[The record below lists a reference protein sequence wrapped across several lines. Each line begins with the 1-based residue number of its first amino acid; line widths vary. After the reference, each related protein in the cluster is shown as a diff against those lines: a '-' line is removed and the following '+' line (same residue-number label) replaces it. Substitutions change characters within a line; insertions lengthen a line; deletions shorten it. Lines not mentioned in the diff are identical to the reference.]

1 MKRTAIAAGVLAS
14 LAIGAT
20 VYSAGSSAS
29 TASAG
34 QSVASAGSAT
44 AMAAGGS
51 AGDQL
56 TPLIASVLAAPHPA
70 LATDGRVHLAYELLL
85 LNVISSDVTIN
96 GINIAGDGKSV
107 QSLGQAAVKS
117 ITKVFGGPVGA
128 DVLHAG
134 QEALVWLDVTVAGY
148 RNVPKVL
155 SHNVSITVAHPTLPL
170 IPPKLTE
177 RSVARTVVPAQKPV
191 VIAPPLA
198 GKNWLD
204 GNSCCE
210 VTAHR
215 QAVNLINGALWAP
228 ERYAIDYVQLDAKNR
243 IFHGPIN
250 KLSSYAYFGTTVHAV
265 ADGRVVGMVTTEPEE
280 VPGANP
286 TGLHIDQYGGNYIV
300 EDLGGGNYAFY
311 AHLQPNNPLHVK
323 VGQKLKKGAVIGLL
337 GNTGNTDSPH
347 LHFQIMDSPDPLASN
362 GLPFVFDQFGYQGKV
377 VSDANLVDAAV
388 NGVPI
393 QVNRKGAGT
402 LTKVSP
408 LVRDIMNYK
417 P

>member
-1 MKRTAIAAGVLAS
+1 

-20 VYSAGSSAS
+20 VYSAGSSAT
-29 TASAG
+29 TAGPAKTSA
-34 QSVASAGSAT
+34 SVVGSPT
-44 AMAAGGS
+44 GNEAGGS

-56 TPLIASVLAAPHPA
+56 TPVIASILATPHPA

-85 LNVISSDVTIN
+85 LNVISSDVTITGVN
-96 GINIAGDGKSV
+96 VTGDGKSV
-107 QSLGQAAVKS
+107 QSLGQAGVKS
-117 ITKVFGGPVGA
+117 IMKVFGGAVG
-128 DVLHAG
+128 DNVLGAG
-134 QEALVWLDVTVAGY
+134 QQGLVWLDVTVASY
-148 RNVPKVL
+148 RDVPKVL
-155 SHNVSITVAHPTLPL
+155 LHNVSVAVAHPTLPL
-170 IPPKLTE
+170 IPAKLTE
-177 RSVARTVVPAQKPV
+177 KAVARTVVPAVKPV
-191 VIAPPLA
+191 VIGAPLS
-198 GKNWLD
+198 GKSWLD

-215 QAVNLINGALWAP
+215 QAINPINGKLWAP

-250 KLSSYAYFGTTVHAV
+250 KLSSYAYFGANVHAV
-265 ADGRVVGMVTTEPEE
+265 ADGRVVGMVTNEKEQ

-286 TGLHIDQYGGNYIV
+286 TGLQIDQYGGNYIV
-300 EDLGGGNYAFY
+300 EDIGGGKYAFY

-323 VGQKLKKGAVIGLL
+323 VGQKLKRGAVIGLL

-377 VSDANLVDAAV
+377 VSDANLFDAAS

-393 QVNRKGAGT
+393 QINRKGAGT

-408 LVRDIMNYK
+408 LVRDIMNYQ

>member
-14 LAIGAT
+14 FAIGAT

-29 TASAG
+29 PATSG
-34 QSVASAGSAT
+34 QS
-44 AMAAGGS
+44 AAGGS

-56 TPLIASVLAAPHPA
+56 TPLIASITAAPHPA
-70 LATDGRVHLAYELLL
+70 LGTDGRVHLAYELLL
-85 LNVISSDVTIN
+85 LNVISSDVTIT
-96 GINIAGDGKSV
+96 GINVTGDGKTV
-107 QSLGQAAVKS
+107 QTLGQAGVKS
-117 ITKVFGGPVGA
+117 ITKVFGGAVGEN
-128 DVLHAG
+128 VLHGG

-155 SHNVSITVAHPTLPL
+155 LHNVSLTVAHPTLPL
-170 IPPKLTE
+170 IPAKLTE
-177 RSVARTVVPAQKPV
+177 KSVARTVVPAQKPV

-204 GNSCCE
+204 GNSCCT

-215 QAVNLINGALWAP
+215 QAVNPINGALWAP

-250 KLSSYAYFGTTVHAV
+250 KLSSYAYFGSTIHAV
-265 ADGRVVGMVTTEPEE
+265 ADGRVVAMVTNEKEQ

-286 TGLHIDQYGGNYIV
+286 TGLQIDQYGGNYIV
-300 EDLGGGNYAFY
+300 EDIGGGNYAFY

-323 VGQKLKKGAVIGLL
+323 VGQTLKTGAVIGLL
-337 GNTGNTDSPH
+337 GNTGNSDSPH

-362 GLPFVFDQFGYQGKV
+362 GLPFVFGQFGYQGKV
-377 VSDANLVDAAV
+377 VSEANLIDAAV

-408 LVRDIMNYK
+408 LVLDIMSYK

>member
-1 MKRTAIAAGVLAS
+1 
-14 LAIGAT
+14 
-20 VYSAGSSAS
+20 
-29 TASAG
+29 
-34 QSVASAGSAT
+34 
-44 AMAAGGS
+44 MAAGGS

-250 KLSSYAYFGTTVHAV
+250 KLSSYAYFGTPVHAV